1 MEQGSKNIRPIG
13 YGFVVFITL
22 GISIA
27 NETLSRFGMENNYL
41 IVFSVAFVFAAC
53 ILATKIWLTM
63 FVLLGVV
70 AINLPETMLLGMNLD
85 RDVLLGAVCALILV
99 PTVYELINS

>member
-1 MEQGSKNIRPIG
+1 MERSSRSLKPLA

-41 IVFSVAFVFAAC
+41 FVFSVAFVLAAC
-53 ILATKIWLTM
+53 LLSSKIWLSLL
-63 FVLLGVV
+63 VILGVV
-70 AINLPETMLLGMNLD
+70 AINLPDAMLMNMNLD
-85 RDVLLGAVCALILV
+85 RDVVLGAVCALILV
-99 PTVYELINS
+99 PTVYELLSS

>member
-1 MEQGSKNIRPIG
+1 MERTSRSIKPLA

-41 IVFSVAFVFAAC
+41 VVFSVAFVFAAC
-53 ILATKIWLTM
+53 ILASKIWLS
-63 FVLLGVV
+63 LLVIAGVI
-70 AINLPETMLLGMNLD
+70 AINLSDAVLLNMNLD
-85 RDVLLGAVCALILV
+85 RDVVLGAVCALILV
-99 PTVYELINS
+99 PAVYELISS

>member
-1 MEQGSKNIRPIG
+1 MERASRSIKPIA

-41 IVFSVAFVFAAC
+41 VVFSVAFVLAAC
-53 ILATKIWLTM
+53 ILASKIWLS
-63 FVLLGVV
+63 VLVILGVI
-70 AINLPETMLLGMNLD
+70 AINLSDAVLLNMNLD
-85 RDVLLGAVCALILV
+85 RDVVLGAVCALILV
-99 PTVYELINS
+99 PAVYELISS